1 MSRQVTRRKHHFWSS
16 FGLALLLLVLLVVME
31 GHAVEAATLYPTRRT
46 TSIKDAAHVGVNYLT
61 LYHLYDTPAA
71 TLQRDFAKFKSDGV
85 NTIVIVMYWYRIESS
100 KGLYNQAYINNVI
113 RVTKTAAD
121 YGLSVMIDF
130 HTLIGDNDAW
140 SNPDYVGSGANLIA
154 KPEIAS
160 AYVAMVSWSVTQL
173 KGLPNIWSYS
183 LLNEPWYWPLDA
195 SKRNSW
201 ITLTV
206 SLSNT
211 VRKITGKPVTVRFV
225 ASLFERDWAWN
236 STLMN
241 ALDFISLNAYVW
253 PDAPNDIYWRTFD
266 DYRAKLGA
274 ICGKATALGKQVQVT
289 EFGSEAADDTL
300 QSADYLAYTS
310 IFKAT
315 QNLSGWLSYGWDCS
329 SDPNNPTWTA
339 IGTYSLID
347 QASGLVRQAYSILVQ
362 NR

>member
-1 MSRQVTRRKHHFWSS
+1 MSRQVTKRNHHFWSS

-211 VRKITGKPVTVRFV
+211 VRQITGKPVTVRFV

-241 ALDFISLNAYVW
+241 GLDFISLNAYVW

-274 ICGKATALGKQVQVT
+274 ICDKATALGKQVQIT

-300 QSADYLAYTS
+300 QSADYLAYTN

-315 QNLSGWLSYGWDCS
+315 QNLSGWLSYGWDCAY
-329 SDPNNPTWTA
+329 DPNNPTWTA
-339 IGTYSLID
+339 IGTYSLIS
-347 QASGLVRQAYSILVQ
+347 QASGIVRQAYSILVG